1 MSLFANL
8 VNTSLNRQSNK
19 WMMALTLTTMVG
31 ATQAASPVA
40 SSTTTAAKPNT
51 NASIELITLGVAG
64 GPLPRKNMSQLSDL
78 LKINGKMYLID
89 AGDNVTRRI
98 VQSNHDFRQISPI
111 FITHPH
117 SDHTL
122 GLATL
127 LVSQW
132 EYQRREPTQIYGPPG
147 TNALID
153 GILAYARV
161 NEEIRNAEGKTAS
174 FKNMIQPH
182 EVGEGLIYEDENTKV
197 YAVENSHFHFK
208 PDMPQYGKYRSYSYK
223 FVTPAKTIF
232 FTGDTARSEKMEA
245 LMKGSDVLVSEV
257 MHVPDTI
264 EYYKKVG
271 IWQKKTEA
279 EREGIVKHF
288 QQEHLSPEEVGII
301 ARNAGVKTVILT
313 HFTPV
318 ADDNDDFLRYAEGVK
333 KHFKGQVLI
342 SKDLQKFKIN

>member
-1 MSLFANL
+1 MQLNVFAKSSSL
-8 VNTSLNRQSNK
+8 VNRII
-19 WMMALTLTTMVG
+19 AAIFTTVCVN
-31 ATQAASPVA
+31 ANAV
-40 SSTTTAAKPNT
+40 TTNTDTKTAMNP
-51 NASIELITLGVAG
+51 SIELTTLGVAG
-64 GPLPRKNMSQLSDL
+64 GPLPRKNMSQLADL
-78 LKINGKMYLID
+78 LTINGKMYLID

-98 VQSNHDFRQISPI
+98 VQSNHDFRQVNPI
-111 FITHPH
+111 FITHAH

-132 EYQRREPTQIYGPPG
+132 EYQRREPTEIYGPPG
-147 TNALID
+147 VKQLEE

-174 FKNMIQPH
+174 FKNLVQTH

-197 YAVENSHFHFK
+197 YSVENSHFHFS
-208 PDMPQYGKYRSYSYK
+208 PDSSQYGKYRSYSYK
-223 FVTPAKTIF
+223 FVTPTKSIF

-257 MHVPDTI
+257 MSIPDTI
-264 EYYKKVG
+264 DYYKKSG

-279 EREGIVKHF
+279 ERSGIVKHF
-288 QQEHLSPEEVGII
+288 EQEHLSPDDVGIM
-301 ARNAGVKTVILT
+301 AKQAGVKTIILT

-318 ADDNDDFLRYAEGVK
+318 ADDNDNFMRYADVVK
-333 KHFKGQVLI
+333 KHFAGQVLI
-342 SKDLQKFKIN
+342 SKDLKKFKIQ